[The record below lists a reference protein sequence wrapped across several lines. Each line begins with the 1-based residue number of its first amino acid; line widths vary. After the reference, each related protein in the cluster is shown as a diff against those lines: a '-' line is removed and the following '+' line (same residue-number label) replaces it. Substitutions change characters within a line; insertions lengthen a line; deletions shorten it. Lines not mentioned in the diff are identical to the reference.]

1 MSQIILALLIGLL
14 LGKAVS
20 GFGKDKLASKF
31 TLAGVMLLLFVM
43 GAQIGSNPDVLREL
57 PRIGAQAAL
66 MAVLCV
72 LGSLTFSLPLRRLK
86 K

>member
-1 MSQIILALLIGLL
+1 MWQIILALLAGLL

-20 GFGKDKLASKF
+20 RFGKERLAGKF
-31 TLAGVMLLLFVM
+31 TLAGVMLLLFIM

-57 PRIGAQAAL
+57 PRIGAQAIL
-66 MAVLCV
+66 MATLCV
-72 LGSLTFSLPLRRLK
+72 LGGLTLSLPLRRVK

>member
-1 MSQIILALLIGLL
+1 MWQIILALLGGLA
-14 LGKAVS
+14 LGKAVAR
-20 GFGKDKLASKF
+20 FGKERLAARF

-43 GAQIGSNPDVLREL
+43 GAQIGSNPDVLNEL

-66 MAVLCV
+66 MSVLCV
-72 LGSLTFSLPLRRLK
+72 IGALTLSLPLRRVK